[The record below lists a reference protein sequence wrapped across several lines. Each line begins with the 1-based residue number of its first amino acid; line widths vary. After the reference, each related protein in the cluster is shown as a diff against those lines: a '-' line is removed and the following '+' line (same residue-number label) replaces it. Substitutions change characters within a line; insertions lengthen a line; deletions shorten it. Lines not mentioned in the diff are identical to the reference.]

1 MKNLFFCIFYLSL
14 INTALAFSVKVKT
27 PKKNYTLSYELGELI
42 FDSSLGKTKIFEK
55 ACNKTFLKKFQ
66 ETFEAHLMRK
76 EISKKSKIE
85 LEYLQKTYLIWE
97 ESALGSFLV
106 SMPKKIAHLQLK
118 TRASCD

>member
-1 MKNLFFCIFYLSL
+1 MKIFLICIFSL
-14 INTALAFSVKVKT
+14 INSALAFNVKVKT
-27 PKKNYTLSYELGELI
+27 PKKNYTLSYELGELN

-55 ACNKTFLKKFQ
+55 PCNKIFLKKFQ

-97 ESALGSFLV
+97 ESTLGNFLV

-118 TRASCD
+118 TRANCD